1 MAATYR
7 LAHIS
12 IIRSITRPIIKTLP
26 VASAL
31 IVALAIAC
39 GGSETST
46 PAPTP
51 TMDRAQDKATP
62 DKTPNGDETPALT
75 AAPTPTPTPIPAS
88 PSAAADTGDSSAS
101 DLEVEVILATTVLR
115 QGEQRVAFLLATSE
129 NLIKAPEATVTSV
142 FLGDGEAAG
151 ETRNAG
157 FHLWPYGVRGSYS
170 TQMTFDRPGPW
181 RLDIS
186 VEDEGIL
193 RDAQLALEVAEEASI
208 PEIGAVPPLAR
219 NKTLHNVAGIEELTS
234 DATPDPDL
242 YQLTVGEAIITGRPT
257 VIVFATPAFCT
268 SPTCGPQV
276 DTVSEMKELHKEEAN
291 FIHVEIYDNPAEIQ
305 GDLSKAT
312 LTEIVH
318 DWGMTTIPDWFNE
331 SWTFIIG
338 PDGRIVQRFEGF
350 ATLEELE
357 EALQQALAQG

>member
-7 LAHIS
+7 PAHIS
-12 IIRSITRPIIKTLP
+12 IIRSITRPMIRALP

-39 GGSETST
+39 GSSPT
-46 PAPTP
+46 PTPTPTP
-51 TMDRAQDKATP
+51 TMDKAVAE
-62 DKTPNGDETPALT
+62 DGGPAPT
-75 AAPTPTPTPIPAS
+75 AAPTPTPTPAS
-88 PSAAADTGDSSAS
+88 PGPAADTGDSAAS

-276 DTVSEMKELHKEEAN
+276 DTVSEMKELHKGGSQL
-291 FIHVEIYDNPAEIQ
+291 HPR
-305 GDLSKAT
+305 GD
-312 LTEIVH
+312 IRQP
-318 DWGMTTIPDWFNE
+318 G
-331 SWTFIIG
+331 
-338 PDGRIVQRFEGF
+338 
-350 ATLEELE
+350 
-357 EALQQALAQG
+357 